1 MTTWEDFSQK
11 LKKDNPEKLAII
23 KTLADLES
31 ERIKQGI
38 SQKDFAEKIG
48 MKQPQL
54 AKIERLDSLPT
65 LATLNRYA
73 RGLGKEI
80 CKVQRKKR
88 VL

>member
-38 SQKDFAEKIG
+38 SQKD
-48 MKQPQL
+48 L
-54 AKIERLDSLPT
+54 SL
-65 LATLNRYA
+65 
-73 RGLGKEI
+73 I
-80 CKVQRKKR
+80 HI
-88 VL
+88 

>member
-73 RGLGKEI
+73 RGLGKESRLSI
-80 CKVQRKKR
+80 VTQ
-88 VL
+88 

>member
-80 CKVQRKKR
+80 RLSIVTQ
-88 VL
+88 

>member
-73 RGLGKEI
+73 RGCLLYTSPSP
-80 CKVQRKKR
+80 RDA
-88 VL
+88 

>member
-73 RGLGKEI
+73 RGHGKEI
-80 CKVQRKKR
+80 RLSIVTQ
-88 VL
+88 

>member
-73 RGLGKEI
+73 KGLGKEI
-80 CKVQRKKR
+80 RLSIVTQ
-88 VL
+88 

>member
-11 LKKDNPEKLAII
+11 LKNDNPEKLAII

-80 CKVQRKKR
+80 RLSIVTQ
-88 VL
+88 

>member
-48 MKQPQL
+48 MKQPRWKCHL
-54 AKIERLDSLPT
+54 RFTDHPT
-65 LATLNRYA
+65 
-73 RGLGKEI
+73 K
-80 CKVQRKKR
+80 
-88 VL
+88 

>member
-38 SQKDFAEKIG
+38 SQKDFAEKVG

-80 CKVQRKKR
+80 RLSIVTQ
-88 VL
+88 

>member
-38 SQKDFAEKIG
+38 SQKDFAEKSG

-80 CKVQRKKR
+80 RLSIVTQ
-88 VL
+88 

>member
-73 RGLGKEI
+73 RRLGKEI
-80 CKVQRKKR
+80 RLSIVTQ
-88 VL
+88 

>member
-65 LATLNRYA
+65 LATLNR
-73 RGLGKEI
+73 
-80 CKVQRKKR
+80 
-88 VL
+88 

>member
-65 LATLNRYA
+65 LATLNRYV

-80 CKVQRKKR
+80 RLSIVTQ
-88 VL
+88 

>member
-38 SQKDFAEKIG
+38 SQKDFAERIG

-80 CKVQRKKR
+80 RLSIVTQ
-88 VL
+88 

>member
-73 RGLGKEI
+73 RGFGKEI
-80 CKVQRKKR
+80 RLSIVTQ
-88 VL
+88 